1 MNPQTLSPTL
11 LVATD
16 YVRPMR
22 GGAQSHMLIASD
34 GNAYVVKFA
43 NNPQSPRV
51 LVNEWLACSIG
62 RALGL
67 TIPEPVILSV
77 PEEFVERDP
86 SLVIRLAGSTL
97 KCLSGRA
104 FGSRVISGSE
114 VVDYLAD
121 SALAKVENLREFAGV
136 LALDKWLCNCDGR
149 QVVFCRKSKGRFRAH
164 FIDFGYCFNAEGWSF
179 PDTALR
185 GLYARRQVYGGI
197 CGWQSFEPWL
207 SRIESFPISTLQAIA
222 AEAPQEWA
230 EPDALFHLL
239 ERIDSRRS
247 CVRELIAGVR
257 KSQHN
262 PFGAWTEVQP

>member
-1 MNPQTLSPTL
+1 MNPQTISSSMLI
-11 LVATD
+11 AT
-16 YVRPMR
+16 RHICAMR
-22 GGAQSHMLIASD
+22 GGAQSHMLAGSD
-34 GNAYVVKFA
+34 GHAYVVKFH

-51 LVNEWLACSIG
+51 LANEWLACSIG

-97 KCLSGRA
+97 KCLPGRA
-104 FGSRVISGSE
+104 FGSRVISGAE
-114 VVDYLAD
+114 VVDYLPD
-121 SALAKVENLREFAGV
+121 SALAKVDNLREFAGV

-149 QVVFCRKSKGRFRAH
+149 QVVFCRKSRGRFRAH
-164 FIDFGYCFNAEGWSF
+164 FIDFGYCFNAEEWGF
-179 PDTALR
+179 PDSTRR
-185 GLYARRQVYGGI
+185 GLYARRLVYDGI

-207 SRIESFPISTLQAIA
+207 SRIESFPISALQAIA
-222 AEAPQEWA
+222 AEVPQEWA

-239 ERIDSRRS
+239 ERIDYRRS
-247 CVRELIAGVR
+247 RVRELIAELR

-262 PFGAWTEVQP
+262 PFGAWRQKP

>member
-1 MNPQTLSPTL
+1 MNPQTLSPSL

-67 TIPEPVILSV
+67 NIPEPVILSV

-97 KCLSGRA
+97 KCLPGRA
-104 FGSRVISGSE
+104 FGSRVISGAE

-164 FIDFGYCFNAEGWSF
+164 FIDFGYCFNAEEWSF
-179 PDTALR
+179 PDNTRR
-185 GLYARRQVYGGI
+185 GICARKQVYGGI

-207 SRIESFPISTLQAIA
+207 SRIESFPVSTLQAIA
-222 AEAPQEWA
+222 AEVPQEWA
-230 EPDALFHLL
+230 EPNALFQLL
-239 ERIDSRRS
+239 ERIDSRR
-247 CVRELIAGVR
+247 CRVRDLIAEVH

-262 PFGAWTEVQP
+262 PFGAWRQGP

>member
-1 MNPQTLSPTL
+1 MNPQALSPTL

-97 KCLSGRA
+97 KCLPGPA
-104 FGSRVISGSE
+104 FGSCVISGAE
-114 VVDYLAD
+114 VVDYLPDA
-121 SALAKVENLREFAGV
+121 ALAKVENLREFAGV
-136 LALDKWLCNCDGR
+136 LVLDKWLCNCDGR
-149 QVVFCRKSKGRFRAH
+149 QVVFCRKSRGRNRAH
-164 FIDFGYCFNAEGWSF
+164 FIDFGYCFNAEEWSF
-179 PDTALR
+179 PDSTRR
-185 GLYARRQVYGGI
+185 GIYARKLVYEGI
-197 CGWQSFEPWL
+197 RGWQSFEPWL
-207 SRIESFPISTLQAIA
+207 SRIEAFPISTLQAIA
-222 AEAPQEWA
+222 AEVPQEWA
-230 EPDALFHLL
+230 EPDAHLHLL

-247 CVRELIAGVR
+247 RARDLIAEVH

-262 PFGAWTEVQP
+262 PFGAWRQGP